1 MKVRVT
7 NNLDQLIRHFGRP
20 GEGRGGHL
28 PPYIA
33 GRVVEVNAPD
43 DGEHRFRIT
52 AIFDG
57 HVELEGE
64 GWLSP
69 DLFTPVEIAPHGDRG
84 NPTREKAIELIAAA
98 LGDKTD
104 EELSRLYSLEV
115 NSVDTILVGESE
127 FGFYQGDQLNWL

>member
-7 NNLDQLIRHFGRP
+7 NNLDKLIHHFGRL

-28 PPYIA
+28 PGYIV
-33 GRVVEVNAPD
+33 GRVIDVEED
-43 DGEHRFRIT
+43 TTTSFIIT
-52 AIFDG
+52 SIFGD
-57 HVELEGE
+57 EGGRAQ

-84 NPTREKAIELIAAA
+84 NPTRDKAIDLIVFA
-98 LGDKTD
+98 LHEKTD

-127 FGFYQGDQLNWL
+127 VAFYQGEVRPWIN